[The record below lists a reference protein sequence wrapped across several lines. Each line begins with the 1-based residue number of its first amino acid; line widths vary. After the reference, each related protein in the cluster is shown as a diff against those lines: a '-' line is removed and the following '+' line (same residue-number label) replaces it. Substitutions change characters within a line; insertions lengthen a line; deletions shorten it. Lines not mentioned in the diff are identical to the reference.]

1 MVSRPREGLERRLAL
16 LVEYDG
22 TAYGGSQHQKNAPT
36 VQGAL
41 EGALSSLTGEQSRV
55 ALAGRTDAGVHAIGQ
70 VAAFTT
76 RSRHT
81 AAVVARACNARL
93 PKDIAVRAATL
104 VPLEFNPR
112 RNAAGRWYRYTLGLR
127 KQRPALL
134 RNRIW
139 HLERDIDVEVMN
151 EAAQALL
158 GTRDFAAFAPPAEA
172 RRGSTQRRITRV
184 GLTPGAG
191 RLVHFDI
198 EGNAFLRHMVRRA
211 TAALVDVGTGR
222 RTREEFEM
230 LVADA
235 KPGAASGM
243 APARGLC
250 LMKVRYE
257 SGLFDDETN
266 EDL

>member
-1 MVSRPREGLERRLAL
+1 MVSRPREGPERRLAL

-22 TAYGGSQHQKNAPT
+22 TAYGGSQHQTNAPT
-36 VQGAL
+36 VQSAL
-41 EGALSSLTGEQSRV
+41 EGALSSLTGEQTRV

-76 RSRHT
+76 RSKHT

-93 PKDIAVRAATL
+93 PKDIAVRAAAL
-104 VPLEFNPR
+104 VPLGFNPR
-112 RNAAGRWYRYTLGLR
+112 RNATGRWYRYTLCLR
-127 KQRPALL
+127 KQHPAML
-134 RNRIW
+134 RNRVW
-139 HLERDIDVEVMN
+139 HLEREIDLEVM
-151 EAAQALL
+151 EAAAQTLV
-158 GTRDFAAFAPPAEA
+158 GTCDFAAFAPPSEA
-172 RRGSTQRRITRV
+172 LRGSTQRRVTRV
-184 GLTPGAG
+184 GLTPAAG

-198 EGNAFLRHMVRRA
+198 EGNAFLRHMVRRV
-211 TAALVDVGTGR
+211 TAALVEVGTGR
-222 RTREEFEM
+222 RSREEFTT

-266 EDL
+266 EDI